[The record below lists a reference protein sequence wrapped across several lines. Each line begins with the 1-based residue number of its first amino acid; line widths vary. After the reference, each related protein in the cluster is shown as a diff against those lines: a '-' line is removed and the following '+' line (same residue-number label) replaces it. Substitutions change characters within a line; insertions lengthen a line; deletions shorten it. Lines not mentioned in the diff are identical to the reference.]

1 MDVMVMFK
9 EKKKT
14 EGCRGRVVILFMV
27 NIVSNLVV
35 KEKATFP
42 NLSWFPSHTFF
53 FYPFFFFLN

>member
-9 EKKKT
+9 KKRT

-27 NIVSNLVV
+27 NIVSTLVV

-42 NLSWFPSHTFF
+42 NLSWFQSHTFF
-53 FYPFFFFLN
+53 FFF